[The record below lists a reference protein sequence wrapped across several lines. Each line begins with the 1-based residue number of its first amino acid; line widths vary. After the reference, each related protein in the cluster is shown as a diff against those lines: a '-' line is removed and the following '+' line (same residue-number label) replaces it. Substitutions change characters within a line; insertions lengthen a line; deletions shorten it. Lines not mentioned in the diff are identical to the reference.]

1 MLLAPRSPCSA
12 SWRTRLRSTVTR
24 ENSAATNTPLATI
37 SPAAAASRS
46 RSRITPITYGTRVGL
61 TSGRPA
67 RRSPFNQDRF
77 CPHTAVRSVPTT
89 TDQDD
94 GPGTAMATF
103 VLVPGAWLGGWAWQR
118 VARPLRQAGHEVYPV
133 TLTGLGERVHL
144 GGPEVSLET
153 HVTDIVNLFEYEDL
167 WDAVLVG
174 HSYGG
179 TPVCGAADRLADRL
193 AAVVYLA
200 CGPLPDG
207 TGMLDVVPPEAAEAQ
222 RRSVQE
228 HGDGWRLPMPSWA
241 DLAAGGAGLG
251 GLSGPNWTH
260 HELLTSHWPM
270 FSRPADTAGLLAEIA
285 G

>member
-1 MLLAPRSPCSA
+1 
-12 SWRTRLRSTVTR
+12 
-24 ENSAATNTPLATI
+24 
-37 SPAAAASRS
+37 
-46 RSRITPITYGTRVGL
+46 
-61 TSGRPA
+61 
-67 RRSPFNQDRF
+67 
-77 CPHTAVRSVPTT
+77 
-89 TDQDD
+89 
-94 GPGTAMATF
+94 MATF

-144 GGPEVSLET
+144 GGPEVNLET

-251 GLSGPNWTH
+251 GLSEQDRAVMRARSAPQPFGTYTGKVRLTGAAAGLPQHLVTCDFPLTAVKEMIASGNPFFAGLAGPNWTH